1 MNIIL
6 VPKPDIDKVVKLI
19 PEFLESAAKYTY
31 GRFDANDI
39 VQESKKLNKQLW
51 VAFDKE
57 IIGFVVTEVV
67 TYPKTKSLS
76 MHFTAGK
83 DLKLWKD
90 PMLSVLRDFAKET
103 QCKRIESFGRRG
115 WEKVFKHD
123 GYKSKFKFYEL
134 PLE

>member
-39 VQESKKLNKQLW
+39 VQECKKVNKQLW
-51 VAFDKE
+51 VAFDKDV
-57 IIGFVVTEVV
+57 IGFVVTEIVS
-67 TYPKTKSLS
+67 YPKLKTLV
-76 MHFTAGK
+76 MHFTGGK
-83 DLKLWKD
+83 NFETWHDDIISTLKK
-90 PMLSVLRDFAKET
+90 FAKECGC
-103 QCKRIESFGRRG
+103 QLIESQARLG
-115 WEKVFKHD
+115 WSKILKKD
-123 GYKSKFKFYEL
+123 GYKPRFYFFEL